1 MKDKGLYLLLGLAVV
16 VVLSGC
22 TVRTYSLT
30 RDRVDQDLTSGN
42 RGYLQGTPP
51 AEEVE
56 RSSTRTVQVV
66 EVELGRPVKLKER
79 QKGQETGQMPQET
92 VETYESEALIEEV
105 AEPQAAFERYTVQKG
120 DTLQKISQKFFGT
133 TKKWTKI
140 YEANRD
146 VLKSPDKVYPGMTLN
161 IPVSAKPE
169 GIK

>member
-1 MKDKGLYLLLGLAVV
+1 MQRKSLYLLLGLSLV

-42 RGYLQGTPP
+42 RGYLQGTAPS
-51 AEEVE
+51 EEVE
-56 RSSTRTVQVV
+56 RSGTRTVQVV
-66 EVELGRPVKLKER
+66 EVELGRQVKLKER
-79 QKGQETGQMPQET
+79 PKDQVAAQMPQET
-92 VETYESEALIEEV
+92 GESYMPETPTEETLQP
-105 AEPQAAFERYTVQKG
+105 EQAFEKYTVQKG

-146 VLKSPDKVYPGMTLN
+146 VLKTPDKVYPGMVLN
-161 IPVSAKPE
+161 IPVAAKPE